1 MGKAEATKHLR
12 YLPIFASASSRAGS
26 AIAHGSCRPLAT
38 HYSRQYRWKLF
49 ISFGVQMNVVRP
61 RHAGCF
67 SDSDS
72 RPPAAVILG
81 GVNVKVTGPESNR
94 RD

>member
-1 MGKAEATKHLR
+1 MVN
-12 YLPIFASASSRAGS
+12 PSR
-26 AIAHGSCRPLAT
+26 
-38 HYSRQYRWKLF
+38 RQ
-49 ISFGVQMNVVRP
+49 
-61 RHAGCF
+61 RHAGSF